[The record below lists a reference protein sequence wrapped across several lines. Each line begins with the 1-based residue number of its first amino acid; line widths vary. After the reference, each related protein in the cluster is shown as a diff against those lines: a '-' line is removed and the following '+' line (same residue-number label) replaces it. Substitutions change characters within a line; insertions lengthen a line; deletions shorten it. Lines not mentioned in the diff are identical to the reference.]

1 MTLLGEHAPERSSR
15 ISFCHRWDILGPFQ
29 IGTRGMQIGWIV
41 DFMHNIL
48 TFNVRTEATWGADP
62 LEYLGGFRSLHYDP
76 NLRYHSSLTS
86 DGMVSWTSQEANLSK
101 GNPDVTMMDLTVSF
115 PEVDWGFMRSIY
127 GWAAIQYQAWAR
139 GHLNIDADSTETLLL
154 YSDNV
159 LEFWVDDQLHFGG
172 DFYGYRI
179 APLVLHL
186 EPGYHKVD
194 VRLVRD
200 VRAMGG
206 VGEPSL
212 CVRMEAQKAN
222 GGVVVVGDLLLPD
235 LVDGR
240 LASHVGSATIRSE
253 ENQWIEVWDIQIVDV
268 SMKGLSSS
276 GVSLNSSQSV
286 FVVAMTADIPF
297 RLAPGQTRQLVFHIS
312 STTGITPDRLS
323 LKIFFTVNGKSSP
336 LSHTTVSHSFSHR
349 NIYEPHKVTFLL
361 PSRSLSYSILRPPS
375 EIVKNQFSSNQS
387 LPVLLNLHGAGLE
400 ADSHQVRHML
410 DAVPD
415 LRAWVIFPSGVTPWS
430 GDDWRMRFSNTCCSR
445 LANI

>member
-1 MTLLGEHAPERSSR
+1 
-15 ISFCHRWDILGPFQ
+15 
-29 IGTRGMQIGWIV
+29 
-41 DFMHNIL
+41 MHNIL
-48 TFNVRTEATWGADP
+48 TFYVGTEATWGADP

-86 DGMVSWTSQEANLSK
+86 DGMVSWTSQQTNLSK
-101 GNPDVTMMDLTVSF
+101 SNPDVAIADLIVGF
-115 PEVDWGFMRSIY
+115 PEVDWDFMRSIY

-139 GHLNIDADSTETLLL
+139 GNLFVDADSPQTLLL

-206 VGEPSL
+206 IGEPSL

-235 LVDGR
+235 LVDGK
-240 LASHVGSATIRSE
+240 LASHVGSVTIRSE
-253 ENQWIEVWDIQIVDV
+253 ENEWIEVWDIQSIDV
-268 SMKGLSSS
+268 SIEGFSNSWL
-276 GVSLNSSQSV
+276 SLNSSQSV
-286 FVVAMTADIPF
+286 FVVAVTADIPF
-297 RLAPGQTRQLVFHIS
+297 RLAPGQTRQLVFHVS
-312 STTGITPDRLS
+312 STTGIKWGRLI
-323 LKIFFTVNGKSSP
+323 LKIFFTMKGKSSP
-336 LSHTTVSHSFSHR
+336 LSHVAVSHIFSHR
-349 NIYEPHKVTFLL
+349 TIHEPQKVTFLL
-361 PSRSLSYSILRPPS
+361 SSRSLSYCILRPPS

-415 LRAWVIFPSGVTPWS
+415 LHAWVIFPSGVTPWS
-430 GDDWRMRFSNTCCSR
+430 GDDWRMRFSKDMLQLIC
-445 LANI
+445 

>member
-1 MTLLGEHAPERSSR
+1 MLG
-15 ISFCHRWDILGPFQ
+15 
-29 IGTRGMQIGWIV
+29 
-41 DFMHNIL
+41 
-48 TFNVRTEATWGADP
+48 TEATWGADP

-86 DGMVSWTSQEANLSK
+86 DGMVSWTSQQTNLSK
-101 GNPDVTMMDLTVSF
+101 SNPDVAIADLVVGF
-115 PEVDWGFMRSIY
+115 PEVDWDFMRSIY

-139 GHLNIDADSTETLLL
+139 GNLFVNADSPQTLLL

-186 EPGYHKVD
+186 EPGCHKVD

-206 VGEPSL
+206 IGEPSL

-235 LVDGR
+235 LVDGK
-240 LASHVGSATIRSE
+240 LASHVGSVTIRSE
-253 ENQWIEVWDIQIVDV
+253 ENEWIEVWDIQSIDV
-268 SMKGLSSS
+268 SIEGFSNSWL
-276 GVSLNSSQSV
+276 SLNSSQSV
-286 FVVAMTADIPF
+286 FVVAVTADIPF
-297 RLAPGQTRQLVFHIS
+297 RLAPGQTRQLVFHVS
-312 STTGITPDRLS
+312 STTGIKWGRLI
-323 LKIFFTVNGKSSP
+323 LKIFFTMKGKSSP
-336 LSHTTVSHSFSHR
+336 LSHVAVSHIFSHR
-349 NIYEPHKVTFLL
+349 TIHEPQKVTFLL
-361 PSRSLSYSILRPPS
+361 SSRSLSYCILRPPS

-415 LRAWVIFPSGVTPWS
+415 LHAWVIFPSGVTPWS
-430 GDDWRMRFSNTCCSR
+430 GDDWRMRFSKDMLQLIC
-445 LANI
+445 

>member
-1 MTLLGEHAPERSSR
+1 
-15 ISFCHRWDILGPFQ
+15 
-29 IGTRGMQIGWIV
+29 
-41 DFMHNIL
+41 MHNIL
-48 TFNVRTEATWGADP
+48 TFYVGTEATWGADP

-86 DGMVSWTSQEANLSK
+86 DGMVSWTSQQTNIFKS
-101 GNPDVTMMDLTVSF
+101 NPDVAIADLIVGF
-115 PEVDWGFMRSIY
+115 PEVDWDFMRSIY

-139 GHLNIDADSTETLLL
+139 GNLFVDADSPQNLLL

-235 LVDGR
+235 LVDGK
-240 LASHVGSATIRSE
+240 LASHVGSVTIRSE
-253 ENQWIEVWDIQIVDV
+253 ENEWIEVWDIQSIDV
-268 SMKGLSSS
+268 SIEGFSNSWL
-276 GVSLNSSQSV
+276 SLNSSQAV
-286 FVVAMTADIPF
+286 FVVAMVADIPF
-297 RLAPGQTRQLVFHIS
+297 RLAPGQTRQLVFHVS
-312 STTGITPDRLS
+312 SITGITWGRLS
-323 LKIFFTVNGKSSP
+323 LKIFFTMKGKSLP
-336 LSHTTVSHSFSHR
+336 LSHVAVSHIFSHGT
-349 NIYEPHKVTFLL
+349 IHEPQKVTFLL
-361 PSRSLSYSILRPPS
+361 SSRSLSYCILRPPS
-375 EIVKNQFSSNQS
+375 EIVKNQFSSKQS

-415 LRAWVIFPSGVTPWS
+415 LHAWVIFPSGVTPWS
-430 GDDWRMRFSNTCCSR
+430 DDWRMRFSKDMLQLIC
-445 LANI
+445 

>member
-1 MTLLGEHAPERSSR
+1 MLG
-15 ISFCHRWDILGPFQ
+15 
-29 IGTRGMQIGWIV
+29 
-41 DFMHNIL
+41 
-48 TFNVRTEATWGADP
+48 TEATWGADP

-86 DGMVSWTSQEANLSK
+86 DGMVSWTSQQTNLSK
-101 GNPDVTMMDLTVSF
+101 SNPDVAIADLVVGF
-115 PEVDWGFMRSIY
+115 PEVDWDFMRSIY

-139 GHLNIDADSTETLLL
+139 GNLFVDADSPQTLLL

-186 EPGYHKVD
+186 EPGCHKVD

-206 VGEPSL
+206 IGEPSL

-235 LVDGR
+235 LVDGK
-240 LASHVGSATIRSE
+240 LASHVGSVMIRSE
-253 ENQWIEVWDIQIVDV
+253 ENEWIEVWDIQSIDV
-268 SMKGLSSS
+268 SIEGFSNSWL
-276 GVSLNSSQSV
+276 SLNSSQSV
-286 FVVAMTADIPF
+286 FVVAVTADIPF
-297 RLAPGQTRQLVFHIS
+297 RLAPGQTRQLVFHVS
-312 STTGITPDRLS
+312 STTGIKWGRLI
-323 LKIFFTVNGKSSP
+323 LKIFFTMKGKSSP
-336 LSHTTVSHSFSHR
+336 LSHVAVSHIFSHR
-349 NIYEPHKVTFLL
+349 TIHEPQKVTFLL
-361 PSRSLSYSILRPPS
+361 SSRSLSYCILRPPS

-415 LRAWVIFPSGVTPWS
+415 LHAWVIFPSGVTPWS
-430 GDDWRMRFSNTCCSR
+430 GDDWRMRFSKDMLQLIC
-445 LANI
+445 